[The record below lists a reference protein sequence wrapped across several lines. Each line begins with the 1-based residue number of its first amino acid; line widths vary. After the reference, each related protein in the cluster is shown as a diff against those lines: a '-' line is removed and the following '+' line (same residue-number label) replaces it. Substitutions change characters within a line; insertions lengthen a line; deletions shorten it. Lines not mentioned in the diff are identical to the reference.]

1 VTSTE
6 ESYRVE
12 VVVTDQGFEPAE
24 IKVPHG
30 RPVTLVITRK
40 TDKTCAT
47 DVAIAGQVKDLPLE
61 KPVEIQL
68 SFDKLGTTTYACSMN
83 MIKGTIVVQ

>member
-1 VTSTE
+1 MTE
-6 ESYRVE
+6 K
-12 VVVTDQGFEPAE
+12 GFEPRE

-30 RPVTLVITRK
+30 RPVSLVITRK

-47 DVAIAGQVKDLPLE
+47 DVAVAGQVKDLPLD
-61 KPVEIQL
+61 KPVEIKL
-68 SFDKLGTTTYACSMN
+68 SFAKAGTVTYACSMN